1 MKTTLSQ
8 RTINRLTQYYTI
20 LRDYSK
26 KDIKNITSSVISNLL
41 EIDETQVRKDLK
53 IINCKG
59 KCKVGYEVEELKN
72 NIENVLDYNVIKKA
86 FVVGAGNLGLAL
98 SGYSKFCEFGLDI
111 VALFDIDKEKIG
123 KIHNN
128 KPIYDLNMLPE
139 LVKKTGINIAIL
151 TTPNKVAQS
160 ACDFMVKS
168 GIKYIWNFAPS
179 ILEAPSEIK
188 IWHENLIGSF
198 IQFCAVSNIH

>member
-1 MKTTLSQ
+1 MKSTLSQ

-26 KDIKNITSSVISNLL
+26 KDIKNITSSLISSLL
-41 EIDETQVRKDLK
+41 GVDETQVRKDLK
-53 IINCKG
+53 MINCKG
-59 KCKVGYEVEELKN
+59 KCKVGYEVCELKEI
-72 NIENVLDYNVIKKA
+72 IEEVLDYKVIKKA
-86 FVVGAGNLGLAL
+86 FVIGAGNLGLAL

-111 VALFDIDKEKIG
+111 QALFDVDKNKIG
-123 KIHNN
+123 KEFSG
-128 KPIYDLNMLPE
+128 KTIYDLTELPKMIE
-139 LVKKTGINIAIL
+139 KTGINIGIL

-179 ILEAPSEIK
+179 ILEAPDDVK

-198 IQFCAVSNIH
+198 IQFCAISDIN

>member
-1 MKTTLSQ
+1 MKSTLSQ

-26 KDIKNITSSVISNLL
+26 KDIKNITSSLISNLL

-53 IINCKG
+53 TINCKG
-59 KCKVGYEVEELKN
+59 KCKVGYEVNDLKN
-72 NIENVLDYNVIKKA
+72 NIEDVLDYRVIKKA
-86 FVVGAGNLGLAL
+86 FVIGAGNLGLAL

-111 VALFDIDKEKIG
+111 VALFDVDKEKIG
-123 KIHNN
+123 KAYNN
-128 KPIYDLNMLPE
+128 KIIYDLNDLE
-139 LVKKTGINIAIL
+139 KTVKKTGIDIAIL
-151 TTPNKVAQS
+151 TTPNKVAQE

-179 ILEAPSEIK
+179 ILQAPPEVK

-198 IQFCAVSNIH
+198 IQFCAVSNIR